1 LKSFE
6 TIPLAIVAEDLC
18 TLDIKES
25 LDWTD
30 LDLISF
36 DVVIPTK
43 NSIRTI
49 KECLKALFSSDVPV
63 NNVFVIDKGNDS
75 TAEIAEEMGCISI
88 MSNANYSQALRLGAS
103 LCETS
108 YFMILDSDIL
118 IHPKFYTRLKHRIN
132 ENFIC
137 KGTFYDHIAWKSLAN
152 HFFTRRRK
160 EICGLDAA
168 FVNRTIFLKLTE
180 DWDRGLIDAGGDTL
194 LFRRCKERGIPAY
207 QDPDLVNL
215 HLVGSYRRYLNQT
228 YWYGKSARISRLY
241 SWTYFFKRFYRG
253 FILGFKYA
261 FRYRDLRYFP
271 FMIWEGVHYLLGW
284 LQGNRTIF

>member
-180 DWDRGLIDAGGDTL
+180 DW
-194 LFRRCKERGIPAY
+194 
-207 QDPDLVNL
+207 NL